1 MMKLWC
7 GCRDLAELGNRMN
20 LQRAMMGRDEV
31 EARKAEMLRKREN
44 DRRTEGYTHKK
55 HYYLLHSEKGMLFDL
70 INICF
75 V

>member
-44 DRRTEGYTHKK
+44 DRRTEGYITRNIIT
-55 HYYLLHSEKGMLFDL
+55 YY
-70 INICF
+70 IQRRICY
-75 V
+75 